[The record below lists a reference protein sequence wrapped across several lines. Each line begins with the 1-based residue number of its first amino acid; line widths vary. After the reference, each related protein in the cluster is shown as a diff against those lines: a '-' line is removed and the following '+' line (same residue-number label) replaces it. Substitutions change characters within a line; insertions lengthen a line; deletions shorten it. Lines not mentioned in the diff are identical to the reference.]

1 LAGET
6 SLPGGT
12 HRGAG
17 RGQPQGE
24 RVMNEDQV
32 KGWAK
37 QAGGKIKEITGK
49 VIGNERLIDDG
60 QIEMELGKTLSDY
73 GDRKELRR
81 MGKA

>member
-1 LAGET
+1 
-6 SLPGGT
+6 
-12 HRGAG
+12 
-17 RGQPQGE
+17 
-24 RVMNEDQV
+24 MNEDQV